1 MKDIRIVLV
10 DDSPA
15 IQEFIRLSLL
25 RIEGCELVGVASNGL
40 EGLLMIPKV
49 NPDVVLLDISM
60 PVKSGV
66 EVLRELRQEN
76 SEVVVIMFTADPSPR
91 LREACLAAGANY
103 FVCKT
108 EFQELLDILA
118 ELQSACHC

>member
-1 MKDIRIVLV
+1 
-10 DDSPA
+10 
-15 IQEFIRLSLL
+15 
-25 RIEGCELVGVASNGL
+25 
-40 EGLLMIPKV
+40 MIPKV